1 MRISDWSSDVCF
13 RSEILPGR
21 GAICPA
27 RPADHAAVR
36 ARLQRLARASF
47 GRLHRVVDPDIFV
60 ERSIGF
66 GRGGHIAAGVESD
79 LGPRIS
85 NMLVRS
91 LGSGDDRIAGIN
103 GTGGSQTALEQG
115 QTLQINLAASRRIV
129 AG

>member
-1 MRISDWSSDVCF
+1 MHPLIGGACNGIRA
-13 RSEILPGR
+13 EILPGR

-66 GRGGHIAAGVESD
+66 GSGGYIAAGVESD
-79 LGPRIS
+79 LGPG
-85 NMLVRS
+85 LK
-91 LGSGDDRIAGIN
+91 
-103 GTGGSQTALEQG
+103 TGRES
-115 QTLQINLAASRRIV
+115 SRERV
-129 AG
+129 WKYG